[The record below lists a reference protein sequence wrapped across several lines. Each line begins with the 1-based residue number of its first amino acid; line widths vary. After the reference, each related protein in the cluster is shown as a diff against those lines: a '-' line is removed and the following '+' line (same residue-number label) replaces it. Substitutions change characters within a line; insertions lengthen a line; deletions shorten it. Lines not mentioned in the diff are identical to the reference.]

1 MKKMIDQIPQNE
13 PDRKVEPAVTNPIR
27 IVFTAM
33 LATLLVLG
41 LFIGGVIAG
50 MYIPESVI
58 ASLKLPGL
66 MTAATPTVDGKPVSR
81 EELFKPFWQAWDLV
95 HSDYVEQPVDEQ
107 KMMQGAIRGMMDSLG
122 DPHTSYMDPN
132 EYRQMADP
140 LEGEYEGIGA
150 IVDIKGDYVTFIS
163 FFPGSP
169 AELAGLKSGDMV
181 LEINGKDMTG
191 IDGNLVLKQ
200 IRGPAG
206 TEVTLKLRRKDQ
218 TDPIVVSLK
227 RQKITMNSVESK
239 MLDGDIAYV
248 QLLTFGDKTTDELKN
263 AIKTLNEKHPK
274 GLILDLRNNGGGF
287 LNTAIE
293 VASQFLKTDVVMYE
307 EYGTGEKKTFNTIP
321 GGLARDIPMVILI
334 NGGSASA
341 SEIVAGALQDTGR
354 AKLVGEKSYG
364 KGSVQNWIPLDNDQ
378 GAVRITIARW
388 ITPDQRQ
395 INEKGLEPDVTVK
408 LTEENVKALDDVQLK
423 KAVEILTG
431 K

>member
-1 MKKMIDQIPQNE
+1 MKPF
-13 PDRKVEPAVTNPIR
+13 R
-27 IVFTAM
+27 IILTAM

-41 LFIGGVIAG
+41 IFSGGVITG
-50 MYIPESVI
+50 LYVPDSLK

-66 MTAATPTVDGKPVSR
+66 SVSTPPSVNGKPISQD
-81 EELFKPFWQAWDLV
+81 ELFKPFWQAWNLV
-95 HSDYVEQPVDEQ
+95 HTDFVEQPVNDE

-122 DPHTSYMDPN
+122 DPHSSYMDPN
-132 EYRQMADP
+132 EYRQMSDP
-140 LEGEYEGIGA
+140 LQGEYEGIGA

-169 AELAGLKSGDMV
+169 AELAGLKPGDMV
-181 LEINGKDMTG
+181 TAVNGKDMTG
-191 IDGNLVLKQ
+191 IDGNLVLSQ

-206 TEVTLKLRRKDQ
+206 TEVTLTLKREDQ
-218 TDPIVVSLK
+218 TEPIVVKVK
-227 RQKITMNSVESK
+227 REKILMNSVESK
-239 MLDGDIAYV
+239 MLDGNIAYI
-248 QLLTFGDKTTDELKN
+248 QLLTFGDKTTDELKQ
-263 AIKTLNEKHPK
+263 AYKTLQKDKPK

-293 VASQFLKTDVVMYE
+293 VASQFISSDVVMYE
-307 EYGTGEKKTFNTIP
+307 EYGNGEKKTFNTIP
-321 GGLARDIPMVILI
+321 GGIAKDIPMVVLI

-364 KGSVQNWIPLDNDQ
+364 KGSVQNWIPLENDE
-378 GAVRITIARW
+378 GAVRITMARW
-388 ITPDQRQ
+388 ITPNERQ
-395 INEKGLEPDVTVK
+395 INEKGLNPDVPIQ

-423 KAVEILTG
+423 KAIEILSP